1 MALTNAERQQRYRE
15 RRSAQEPRIHYRR
28 PRDRRSRPQLWAEAV
43 ETLRTLQA
51 AYQEW
56 RDTLPENFEFSR
68 LAEKLDVVCDV
79 DLSELDIELP
89 QGFGRD

>member
-1 MALTNAERQQRYRE
+1 MALTNAERQQRYRA

-43 ETLRTLQA
+43 ETLQGLQEE
-51 AYQEW
+51 YQEW
-56 RDTLPENFEFSR
+56 RENLPWNLNVSA
-68 LAEKLDVVCDV
+68 LAEKLDAVCAV
-79 DLSELDIELP
+79 DLSALDIELP